1 MSHYTNS
8 RRLLPSGKRRPC
20 PVCKRIKDQDCRMS
34 PDLEL
39 VLCRHPR
46 TNLVPWHDGEAGF
59 VFVGNTTDHRCGVF
73 VRVDAI
79 DRRQW

>member
-1 MSHYTNS
+1 MQHHTNS

-59 VFVGNTTDHRCGVF
+59 VFVGNTTDQRYGVF
-73 VRVDAI
+73 VREDAI